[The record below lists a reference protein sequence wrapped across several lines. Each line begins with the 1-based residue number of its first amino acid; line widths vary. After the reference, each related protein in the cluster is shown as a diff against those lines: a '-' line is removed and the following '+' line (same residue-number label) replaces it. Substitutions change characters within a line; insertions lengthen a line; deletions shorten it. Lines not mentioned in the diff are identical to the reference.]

1 MRHVKKFNEHINIED
16 INMENPYLLQRIGS
30 PLTQREKDI
39 IEKRVLG
46 DGFFSKIFESNLNL
60 DKIRNEDHYYYIPF
74 LDSVVLYTD
83 KFDELCDL
91 VFLNHF
97 LKNGKYKKVRSF
109 LEKSK
114 VLNSE
119 SGYSLAKRM
128 VLRYLDEKKFVYID
142 PDLVEE
148 DKDVYDLINYI
159 SAYF

>member
-1 MRHVKKFNEHINIED
+1 MRHVKKFNEHINRENID
-16 INMENPYLLQRIGS
+16 MENPYILQRIGY
-30 PLTQREKDI
+30 PLTQKEKDI

-46 DGFFSKIFESNLNL
+46 DGFFSKIFKSNLNL

-74 LDSVVLYTD
+74 LDIVVLCTD
-83 KFDELCDL
+83 KLDELCDL
-91 VFLNHF
+91 VFLSHF

-114 VLNSE
+114 VLN
-119 SGYSLAKRM
+119 GQLVKRM
-128 VLRYLDEKKFVYID
+128 VLRYLDEKKDVYID